1 MTNENEVPPKSFL
14 LCPYGEQHYTKDG
27 KENAFSFS
35 PESADRVIREFHSR
49 ARDLVIDYEH
59 QTLTGEKA
67 PAAGWIGD
75 LEKTEEGL
83 VAKVNYWT
91 DAAADL
97 LQKREYRYFSPTFLM
112 SGNEVAA
119 LHSVALTNHP
129 AMHGVTALAAKDT
142 AIINQPENP
151 GKTKGNT
158 MNKTEL
164 ALRKLLGDHALALS
178 DETDSLTAARIEAL
192 AEELPELREK
202 KNIAE
207 EIRKLLGVP
216 ETAGRDEI
224 LAALKAELEKTEK
237 LEADAE
243 EAKKDLVLSDALAK
257 NKITAAEKSVLA
269 KLDLATLNDLVNAK
283 TENSAVPGKNLPEP
297 DKKNAGE
304 KTAALTDEE
313 KKIAL
318 SMGLTEEEFA
328 EAKKEG
334 AKENE

>member
-1 MTNENEVPPKSFL
+1 MNENEVPPKSFL

-27 KENAFSFS
+27 KEDAFRFS

-59 QTLTGEKA
+59 QTLTGGKA

-75 LEKTEEGL
+75 LEKTEKGL

-112 SGNEVAA
+112 SGKEVAA

-129 AMHGVTALAAKDT
+129 AMHGVAALAAKDT

-151 GKTKGNT
+151 GKTKGNNMT
-158 MNKTEL
+158 KTEL
-164 ALRKLLGDHALALS
+164 ALRKLLGDTALALS
-178 DETDSLTAARIEAL
+178 DETDGQTAARIEAL
-192 AEELPELREK
+192 AEELPELRVK

-207 EIRKLLGVP
+207 EVKKLLGVP
-216 ETAGRDEI
+216 ETAGKDEI
-224 LAALKAELEKTEK
+224 LAALKAELEKAEK

-257 NKITAAEKSVLA
+257 NKITAAEKTVLA
-269 KLDLATLNDLVNAK
+269 KLDLATLNDLVKAKPENA
-283 TENSAVPGKNLPEP
+283 AVPGAPLPEP
-297 DKKNAGE
+297 DKKKEA
-304 KTAALTDEE
+304 AALTDEE

-318 SMGLTEEEFA
+318 TMGLTEEEFA
-328 EAKKEG
+328 KAKKEG

>member
-1 MTNENEVPPKSFL
+1 MTNEEVPPKSFL

-27 KENAFSFS
+27 KEDAFRFS

-59 QTLTGEKA
+59 QTLTGGKA

-75 LEKTEEGL
+75 LEKTEKGL

-112 SGNEVAA
+112 SGKEVTA

-129 AMHGVTALAAKDT
+129 AMHGVAALAAKDT

-151 GKTKGNT
+151 GKTKGNNMT
-158 MNKTEL
+158 KTEL
-164 ALRKLLGDHALALS
+164 ALRKLLGDTALALS
-178 DETDSLTAARIEAL
+178 DETDGQTAARIEAL
-192 AEELPELREK
+192 AEELPELREQ

-207 EIRKLLGVP
+207 EVKKLLGVP
-216 ETAGRDEI
+216 ETAGKDEI
-224 LAALKAELEKTEK
+224 LAALKAELEKAEK

-243 EAKKDLVLSDALAK
+243 EAKKDLILSDALAK
-257 NKITAAEKSVLA
+257 NKITAAEKTVLA
-269 KLDLATLNDLVNAK
+269 KLDLATLNDLVKAKPENA
-283 TENSAVPGKNLPEP
+283 AVPGAPLPEP
-297 DKKNAGE
+297 DKKKEA
-304 KTAALTDEE
+304 AALTDEE

-328 EAKKEG
+328 NAKKEG

>member
-1 MTNENEVPPKSFL
+1 MTNEEVPPKSFL

-27 KENAFSFS
+27 KEDAFRFS

-59 QTLTGEKA
+59 QTLTGGKA

-75 LEKTEEGL
+75 LEKTEKGL

-112 SGNEVAA
+112 SGKEVTA

-129 AMHGVTALAAKDT
+129 AMHGVAALAAKDT

-151 GKTKGNT
+151 GKTKGNNMT
-158 MNKTEL
+158 KTEL
-164 ALRKLLGDHALALS
+164 ALRKLLGDTALALS
-178 DETDSLTAARIEAL
+178 DETDGQTAARIEAL

-207 EIRKLLGVP
+207 EVKKLLGVP
-216 ETAGRDEI
+216 ETAGKDEI
-224 LAALKAELEKTEK
+224 LAALKAELEKAEK

-257 NKITAAEKSVLA
+257 NKITAAEKTVLA
-269 KLDLATLNDLVNAK
+269 KLDLATLNDLVKAKPENA
-283 TENSAVPGKNLPEP
+283 AVPGAPLPEP
-297 DKKNAGE
+297 DKKKEA
-304 KTAALTDEE
+304 AALTDEE

-318 SMGLTEEEFA
+318 TMGLTEEEFA
-328 EAKKEG
+328 NAKKEG

>member
-1 MTNENEVPPKSFL
+1 MTNEEVPPKSFL

-27 KENAFSFS
+27 KEDAFRFS

-59 QTLTGEKA
+59 QTLTGGKA

-75 LEKTEEGL
+75 LEKTENGL

-112 SGNEVAA
+112 SGKEVTA

-129 AMHGVTALAAKDT
+129 AMHGVAALAAKDT

-151 GKTKGNT
+151 GKTKGNNMT
-158 MNKTEL
+158 KTEL
-164 ALRKLLGDHALALS
+164 ALRKLLGDTALALS
-178 DETDSLTAARIEAL
+178 DETDGQTAARIEAL
-192 AEELPELREK
+192 AEELPELRVK

-207 EIRKLLGVP
+207 EVKKLLGVP
-216 ETAGRDEI
+216 ETAGKDEI
-224 LAALKAELEKTEK
+224 LAALKAELEKAEK

-257 NKITAAEKSVLA
+257 NKITAAEKTVLA
-269 KLDLATLNDLVNAK
+269 KLDLATLNDLVKAKPENA
-283 TENSAVPGKNLPEP
+283 AVPGAPLPEP
-297 DKKNAGE
+297 DKKKEA
-304 KTAALTDEE
+304 AALTDEE

-328 EAKKEG
+328 NAKKEG

>member
-1 MTNENEVPPKSFL
+1 MTNEEVPPKSFL

-27 KENAFSFS
+27 KEDAFRFS
-35 PESADRVIREFHSR
+35 PESADLVIREFHSR

-59 QTLTGEKA
+59 QTLTGGKA

-75 LEKTEEGL
+75 LEKTEKGL

-112 SGNEVAA
+112 SGKEVTA

-129 AMHGVTALAAKDT
+129 AMHGVAALAAKDT

-151 GKTKGNT
+151 GKTKGNNMT
-158 MNKTEL
+158 KTEL
-164 ALRKLLGDHALALS
+164 ALRKLLGDTALALS
-178 DETDSLTAARIEAL
+178 DETDGQTAARIEAL

-207 EIRKLLGVP
+207 EVKKLLGVP
-216 ETAGRDEI
+216 ETAGKDEI
-224 LAALKAELEKTEK
+224 LAALKAELEKAEK
-237 LEADAE
+237 LEANAE

-257 NKITAAEKSVLA
+257 NKITAAEKTVLA
-269 KLDLATLNDLVNAK
+269 KLDLATLNDLVKAKPENA
-283 TENSAVPGKNLPEP
+283 AVPGAPLPEP
-297 DKKNAGE
+297 DKKKEA
-304 KTAALTDEE
+304 AALTDEE

-328 EAKKEG
+328 NAKKEG

>member
-1 MTNENEVPPKSFL
+1 MNENEVPPKSFL

-27 KENAFSFS
+27 KEDAFSFS

-59 QTLTGEKA
+59 QTLTGGKA

-75 LEKTEEGL
+75 LEKTENGL

-112 SGNEVAA
+112 SGKEVTA

-129 AMHGVTALAAKDT
+129 AMHGVAALAAKDT

-151 GKTKGNT
+151 GKTKGNNMT
-158 MNKTEL
+158 KTEL
-164 ALRKLLGDHALALS
+164 ALRKLLGDTALALS
-178 DETDSLTAARIEAL
+178 DETDGQTAARIEAL

-207 EIRKLLGVP
+207 EVKKLLGVP
-216 ETAGRDEI
+216 ETAGKDEI

-257 NKITAAEKSVLA
+257 NKITAAEKTVLA
-269 KLDLATLNDLVNAK
+269 KLDLATLNDLVKAKPENA
-283 TENSAVPGKNLPEP
+283 AVPGAPLPEP
-297 DKKNAGE
+297 DKKKEA
-304 KTAALTDEE
+304 AALTDEE

-328 EAKKEG
+328 NAKKEG

>member
-1 MTNENEVPPKSFL
+1 MNENEVPPKSFL

-27 KENAFSFS
+27 KEDAFRFS

-59 QTLTGEKA
+59 QTLTGGKA

-75 LEKTEEGL
+75 LEKTEKGL

-112 SGNEVAA
+112 SGKEVTA

-129 AMHGVTALAAKDT
+129 AMHGVAALAAKDT

-151 GKTKGNT
+151 GKTKGNNMT
-158 MNKTEL
+158 KTEL
-164 ALRKLLGDHALALS
+164 ALRKLLGDTALALS
-178 DETDSLTAARIEAL
+178 DETDGQTAARIEAL

-207 EIRKLLGVP
+207 EVKKLLGVP
-216 ETAGRDEI
+216 ETAGKDEI
-224 LAALKAELEKTEK
+224 LAALKAELEKAEK

-257 NKITAAEKSVLA
+257 NKITAAEKTVLA
-269 KLDLATLNDLVNAK
+269 KLDLATLNDLVKAKPENA
-283 TENSAVPGKNLPEP
+283 AVPGAPLPEP
-297 DKKNAGE
+297 DKKKEA
-304 KTAALTDEE
+304 AALTDEE

-328 EAKKEG
+328 NAKKEG

>member
-1 MTNENEVPPKSFL
+1 MNENEVPPKSFL

-27 KENAFSFS
+27 KEDAFSFS

-59 QTLTGEKA
+59 QTLTGGKA

-75 LEKTEEGL
+75 LEKTEKGL

-112 SGNEVAA
+112 SGKEVTA

-129 AMHGVTALAAKDT
+129 AMHGVAALAAKDT

-151 GKTKGNT
+151 GKTKGNNNMT
-158 MNKTEL
+158 KTEL
-164 ALRKLLGDHALALS
+164 ALRKLLGDTALALS
-178 DETDSLTAARIEAL
+178 DETDGQTAARIEAL

-207 EIRKLLGVP
+207 EVKKLLGVP
-216 ETAGRDEI
+216 ETAGKDEI
-224 LAALKAELEKTEK
+224 LAALKAELEKAEK

-257 NKITAAEKSVLA
+257 NKITAAEKTVLA
-269 KLDLATLNDLVNAK
+269 KLDLATLNDLVKAKPENA
-283 TENSAVPGKNLPEP
+283 AVPGAPLPEP
-297 DKKNAGE
+297 DKKKEA
-304 KTAALTDEE
+304 AALTDEE

-318 SMGLTEEEFA
+318 TMGLTEEEFA
-328 EAKKEG
+328 KAKKEG

>member
-1 MTNENEVPPKSFL
+1 MTNEEVPPKSFL

-27 KENAFSFS
+27 KEDAFRFS

-59 QTLTGEKA
+59 QTLTGGKA

-75 LEKTEEGL
+75 LEKTEKGL

-112 SGNEVAA
+112 SGKEVAA

-151 GKTKGNT
+151 GKTKGNNMT
-158 MNKTEL
+158 KTEI
-164 ALRKLLGDHALALS
+164 ALRKLLGDTALALS
-178 DETDSLTAARIEAL
+178 DETDGQTAARIEAL

-207 EIRKLLGVP
+207 EVKKLLGVP
-216 ETAGRDEI
+216 ETAGKDEI
-224 LAALKAELEKTEK
+224 LAALKAELEKAEK

-257 NKITAAEKSVLA
+257 NKITAAEKTVLA
-269 KLDLATLNDLVNAK
+269 KLDLATLNDLVKAKPENA
-283 TENSAVPGKNLPEP
+283 AVPGAPLPEP
-297 DKKNAGE
+297 DKKKE
-304 KTAALTDEE
+304 AAVLTDEE

-318 SMGLTEEEFA
+318 TMGLTEEEFA
-328 EAKKEG
+328 NAKKEG

>member
-1 MTNENEVPPKSFL
+1 MTNEEVPPKSFL

-27 KENAFSFS
+27 KEDAFRFS

-59 QTLTGEKA
+59 QTLTGGKA

-75 LEKTEEGL
+75 LEKTEKGL

-112 SGNEVAA
+112 SGKEVTA

-129 AMHGVTALAAKDT
+129 AMHGVAALAAKDT

-151 GKTKGNT
+151 GKTKGNNMT
-158 MNKTEL
+158 KTEL
-164 ALRKLLGDHALALS
+164 ALRNLLGDTALALS
-178 DETDSLTAARIEAL
+178 DETDGQTAARIEAL

-207 EIRKLLGVP
+207 EVKKLLGVP
-216 ETAGRDEI
+216 ETAGKDEI
-224 LAALKAELEKTEK
+224 LAALKAELEKAEK

-257 NKITAAEKSVLA
+257 NKITAAEKTVLA
-269 KLDLATLNDLVNAK
+269 KLDLATLNDLVKAKPENA
-283 TENSAVPGKNLPEP
+283 AVPGAPLPEP
-297 DKKNAGE
+297 DKKKEA
-304 KTAALTDEE
+304 AALTDEE

-318 SMGLTEEEFA
+318 TMGLTEEEFA
-328 EAKKEG
+328 NAKKEG

>member
-1 MTNENEVPPKSFL
+1 MTNEEVPPKSFL

-27 KENAFSFS
+27 KEDAFSFS

-59 QTLTGEKA
+59 QTLTGGKA

-75 LEKTEEGL
+75 LEKTEKGL

-112 SGNEVAA
+112 SGKEVTA

-129 AMHGVTALAAKDT
+129 AMHGVAALAAKDT

-151 GKTKGNT
+151 GKTKGNNMT
-158 MNKTEL
+158 KTEL
-164 ALRKLLGDHALALS
+164 ALRKLLGDTALALS
-178 DETDSLTAARIEAL
+178 DETDGQTAARIEAL
-192 AEELPELREK
+192 AEELPELRVK

-207 EIRKLLGVP
+207 EVKKLLGVP
-216 ETAGRDEI
+216 ETAGKDEI

-257 NKITAAEKSVLA
+257 NKITAAEKTVLA
-269 KLDLATLNDLVNAK
+269 KLDLATLNDLVKAKPENA
-283 TENSAVPGKNLPEP
+283 AVPGAPLPEP
-297 DKKNAGE
+297 DKKKEA
-304 KTAALTDEE
+304 AALTDEE

-328 EAKKEG
+328 NAKKEG

>member
-1 MTNENEVPPKSFL
+1 MTNEEVPPKSFL

-27 KENAFSFS
+27 KEDAFSFS
-35 PESADRVIREFHSR
+35 PESADGVIREFHSR

-59 QTLTGEKA
+59 QTLTGGKA

-75 LEKTEEGL
+75 LEKTEKGL

-112 SGNEVAA
+112 SGKEVTA

-129 AMHGVTALAAKDT
+129 AMHGVAALAAKDT

-151 GKTKGNT
+151 GETKGNNNMT
-158 MNKTEL
+158 KTEL
-164 ALRKLLGDHALALS
+164 ALRKLLGDTALALS
-178 DETDSLTAARIEAL
+178 DETDGQTAARIEAL

-207 EIRKLLGVP
+207 EVKKLLGVP
-216 ETAGRDEI
+216 ETAGKDEI
-224 LAALKAELEKTEK
+224 LAALKAELEKAEK

-243 EAKKDLVLSDALAK
+243 EAKKDLVLSDARAK
-257 NKITAAEKSVLA
+257 NKITAAEKTVLA
-269 KLDLATLNDLVNAK
+269 KLDLATLNDLVKAKPQNA
-283 TENSAVPGKNLPEP
+283 AVPGAPLPEP
-297 DKKNAGE
+297 DKKKEA
-304 KTAALTDEE
+304 AALTDEE

-328 EAKKEG
+328 NAKKEG

>member
-1 MTNENEVPPKSFL
+1 MTNEEVPPKSFL

-27 KENAFSFS
+27 KEDAFSFS

-59 QTLTGEKA
+59 QTLTGGKA

-75 LEKTEEGL
+75 LEKTEKGL

-112 SGNEVAA
+112 SGKEVTA

-129 AMHGVTALAAKDT
+129 AMHGVAALAAKDT

-151 GKTKGNT
+151 GKTKGNNMT
-158 MNKTEL
+158 KTEL
-164 ALRKLLGDHALALS
+164 ALRKLLGDTALALS
-178 DETDSLTAARIEAL
+178 DETDGQTAARIEAL

-207 EIRKLLGVP
+207 EVKKLLGVP
-216 ETAGRDEI
+216 ETAGKDEI
-224 LAALKAELEKTEK
+224 LAALKAELEKAEK

-257 NKITAAEKSVLA
+257 NKITAAEKTVLA
-269 KLDLATLNDLVNAK
+269 KLDLATLNDLVKAKPENA
-283 TENSAVPGKNLPEP
+283 AVPGAPLPEP
-297 DKKNAGE
+297 DKKKEA
-304 KTAALTDEE
+304 AALTDEE

-328 EAKKEG
+328 NAKKEG

>member
-1 MTNENEVPPKSFL
+1 MTNEEVPPKSFL

-27 KENAFSFS
+27 KEDAFSFS
-35 PESADRVIREFHSR
+35 PESADGVIREFHSR

-59 QTLTGEKA
+59 QTLTGGKA

-75 LEKTEEGL
+75 LEKTEKGL

-112 SGNEVAA
+112 SGKEVTA

-129 AMHGVTALAAKDT
+129 AMHGVAALAAKDT

-151 GKTKGNT
+151 GETKGNNNMT
-158 MNKTEL
+158 KTEL
-164 ALRKLLGDHALALS
+164 ALRKLLGDTALALS
-178 DETDSLTAARIEAL
+178 DETDGQTAARIEAL

-207 EIRKLLGVP
+207 EVKKLLGVP
-216 ETAGRDEI
+216 ETAGKDEI
-224 LAALKAELEKTEK
+224 LAALKAELEKAEK

-257 NKITAAEKSVLA
+257 NKITAAEKTVLA
-269 KLDLATLNDLVNAK
+269 KLDLATLNDLVKAKPQNA
-283 TENSAVPGKNLPEP
+283 AVPGAPLPEP
-297 DKKNAGE
+297 DKKKEA
-304 KTAALTDEE
+304 AALTDEE

-328 EAKKEG
+328 NAKKEG

>member
-1 MTNENEVPPKSFL
+1 MTNEEVPPKSFL

-27 KENAFSFS
+27 KEDAFSFS

-59 QTLTGEKA
+59 QTLTGGKA

-75 LEKTEEGL
+75 LEKTEKGL

-112 SGNEVAA
+112 SGKEVTA

-129 AMHGVTALAAKDT
+129 AMHGVAALAAKDT

-151 GKTKGNT
+151 GKTKGNNNMT
-158 MNKTEL
+158 KTEL
-164 ALRKLLGDHALALS
+164 ALRKLLGDTALALC
-178 DETDSLTAARIEAL
+178 DETDGQTAARIEAL

-207 EIRKLLGVP
+207 EVKKLLGVP
-216 ETAGRDEI
+216 ETAGKDEI
-224 LAALKAELEKTEK
+224 LAALKAELEKAEK

-257 NKITAAEKSVLA
+257 NKITAAEKTVLA
-269 KLDLATLNDLVNAK
+269 KLDLATLNDLVKAKPENA
-283 TENSAVPGKNLPEP
+283 AVPGAPLPEP
-297 DKKNAGE
+297 DKKKEA
-304 KTAALTDEE
+304 AALTDEE

-328 EAKKEG
+328 NAKKEG

>member
-1 MTNENEVPPKSFL
+1 MTNEEVPPKSFL

-27 KENAFSFS
+27 KEDAFSFS
-35 PESADRVIREFHSR
+35 PESADGVIREFHSR

-59 QTLTGEKA
+59 QTLTGGKA

-75 LEKTEEGL
+75 LEKTEKGL

-112 SGNEVAA
+112 SGKEVTA
-119 LHSVALTNHP
+119 LHSVELTNHP
-129 AMHGVTALAAKDT
+129 AMHGVAALAAKDT

-151 GKTKGNT
+151 GETKGNNNMT
-158 MNKTEL
+158 KTEL
-164 ALRKLLGDHALALS
+164 ALRKLLGDTALALS
-178 DETDSLTAARIEAL
+178 DETDGQTAARIEAL

-207 EIRKLLGVP
+207 EVKKLLGVP
-216 ETAGRDEI
+216 ETAGKDEI
-224 LAALKAELEKTEK
+224 LAALKAELEKAEK

-257 NKITAAEKSVLA
+257 NKITAAEKTVLA
-269 KLDLATLNDLVNAK
+269 KLDLATLNDLVKAKPQNA
-283 TENSAVPGKNLPEP
+283 AVPGAPLPEP
-297 DKKNAGE
+297 DKKKEA
-304 KTAALTDEE
+304 AALTDEE

-328 EAKKEG
+328 NAKKEG

>member
-1 MTNENEVPPKSFL
+1 MNENEVPPKSFL

-27 KENAFSFS
+27 KEDAFRFS

-59 QTLTGEKA
+59 QTLTGGKA
-67 PAAGWIGD
+67 PAAGWISD
-75 LEKTEEGL
+75 LEKTEKGL
-83 VAKVNYWT
+83 AAKVNYWT

-112 SGNEVAA
+112 SGKEVTA

-129 AMHGVTALAAKDT
+129 AMHGVAALAAKDT

-151 GKTKGNT
+151 GETKGNNNMT
-158 MNKTEL
+158 KTEL
-164 ALRKLLGDHALALS
+164 ALRKLLGDTALALS
-178 DETDSLTAARIEAL
+178 DETDGQTAARIEAL

-207 EIRKLLGVP
+207 EVKKLLGVP
-216 ETAGRDEI
+216 ETAGKDEI
-224 LAALKAELEKTEK
+224 LAALKAELEKAEK

-257 NKITAAEKSVLA
+257 NKITAAEKTVLA
-269 KLDLATLNDLVNAK
+269 KLDLATLNDLVKAKPENA
-283 TENSAVPGKNLPEP
+283 AVPGAPLPEP
-297 DKKNAGE
+297 DKKKEA
-304 KTAALTDEE
+304 AALTDEE

-318 SMGLTEEEFA
+318 TMGLTEEEFA
-328 EAKKEG
+328 KAKKEG

>member
-1 MTNENEVPPKSFL
+1 MTNEEVPPKSFL

-27 KENAFSFS
+27 KEDAFRFS

-59 QTLTGEKA
+59 QTLTGGKA
-67 PAAGWIGD
+67 PAAGWISD
-75 LEKTEEGL
+75 LEKTEKGL

-112 SGNEVAA
+112 SGKEVTA

-129 AMHGVTALAAKDT
+129 AMHGVAALAAKDT

-151 GKTKGNT
+151 GETKGNNNMT
-158 MNKTEL
+158 KTEL
-164 ALRKLLGDHALALS
+164 ALRKLLGDTALALS
-178 DETDSLTAARIEAL
+178 DETDGQTAARIEAL

-207 EIRKLLGVP
+207 EVKKLLGVP
-216 ETAGRDEI
+216 ETAGKDEI

-257 NKITAAEKSVLA
+257 NKITAAEKTVLA
-269 KLDLATLNDLVNAK
+269 KLDLATLNDLVKAKPENA
-283 TENSAVPGKNLPEP
+283 AVPGAPLPEP
-297 DKKNAGE
+297 DKKKEA
-304 KTAALTDEE
+304 AALTDEE

-328 EAKKEG
+328 NAKKEG

>member
-1 MTNENEVPPKSFL
+1 MTNEEVPPKSFL

-27 KENAFSFS
+27 KEDAFRFS

-59 QTLTGEKA
+59 QTLTGGKA

-75 LEKTEEGL
+75 LEKTEKGL

-112 SGNEVAA
+112 SGKEVTA

-129 AMHGVTALAAKDT
+129 AMHGVAALAAKDT
-142 AIINQPENP
+142 AITNQPENP
-151 GKTKGNT
+151 GKTKGNNNMT
-158 MNKTEL
+158 KTEL
-164 ALRKLLGDHALALS
+164 ALRKLLGDTALALC
-178 DETDSLTAARIEAL
+178 DETDGQTAARIEAL
-192 AEELPELREK
+192 AEELPELRDK

-207 EIRKLLGVP
+207 EVKKLLGVP
-216 ETAGRDEI
+216 ETAGKDEI
-224 LAALKAELEKTEK
+224 LAALKAELEKAEK

-257 NKITAAEKSVLA
+257 NKITAGEKTVLA
-269 KLDLATLNDLVNAK
+269 KLDLATLNDLVKAKPENA
-283 TENSAVPGKNLPEP
+283 AVPGAPLPEP
-297 DKKNAGE
+297 DKKKEA
-304 KTAALTDEE
+304 AALTDEE

-318 SMGLTEEEFA
+318 TMGLTEEEFA
-328 EAKKEG
+328 NAKKEG

>member
-1 MTNENEVPPKSFL
+1 MTNEEVPPKSFL

-27 KENAFSFS
+27 KEDAFRFS

-59 QTLTGEKA
+59 QTLTGGKA

-75 LEKTEEGL
+75 LEKTEKGL

-112 SGNEVAA
+112 SGKEVTA

-129 AMHGVTALAAKDT
+129 AMHGVAALAAKDT

-151 GKTKGNT
+151 GKTKGNNMT
-158 MNKTEL
+158 KTEL
-164 ALRKLLGDHALALS
+164 ALRKLLGDTALALS
-178 DETDSLTAARIEAL
+178 DETDGQTAARIEAL

-207 EIRKLLGVP
+207 EVKKLLGVP
-216 ETAGRDEI
+216 ETAGKDEI
-224 LAALKAELEKTEK
+224 LAALKAELEKAEK

-257 NKITAAEKSVLA
+257 NKITAAEKTVLA
-269 KLDLATLNDLVNAK
+269 KLDLATLNDLVKAKPENA
-283 TENSAVPGKNLPEP
+283 AVPGAPLPEP
-297 DKKNAGE
+297 DKKKEA
-304 KTAALTDEE
+304 AALTDEE

-328 EAKKEG
+328 KAKKEG

>member
-1 MTNENEVPPKSFL
+1 MTNEEVPPKSFL

-27 KENAFSFS
+27 KEDAFRFS

-59 QTLTGEKA
+59 QTLTGGKA

-75 LEKTEEGL
+75 LEKTEKGL

-112 SGNEVAA
+112 SGKEVTA

-129 AMHGVTALAAKDT
+129 AMHGVAALAAKDT

-151 GKTKGNT
+151 GETKGNNNMT
-158 MNKTEL
+158 KTEL
-164 ALRKLLGDHALALS
+164 ALRKLLGDTALALS
-178 DETDSLTAARIEAL
+178 DETDGQTAARIEAL

-207 EIRKLLGVP
+207 EVKKLLGVP
-216 ETAGRDEI
+216 EIGR
-224 LAALKAELEKTEK
+224 AH
-237 LEADAE
+237 
-243 EAKKDLVLSDALAK
+243 V
-257 NKITAAEKSVLA
+257 
-269 KLDLATLNDLVNAK
+269 
-283 TENSAVPGKNLPEP
+283 
-297 DKKNAGE
+297 
-304 KTAALTDEE
+304 
-313 KKIAL
+313 
-318 SMGLTEEEFA
+318 
-328 EAKKEG
+328 
-334 AKENE
+334 

>member
-1 MTNENEVPPKSFL
+1 MNENEVPPKSFL

-27 KENAFSFS
+27 KEDAFRFS

-59 QTLTGEKA
+59 QTLTGGKA
-67 PAAGWIGD
+67 PAAGWISD
-75 LEKTEEGL
+75 LEKTEKGL
-83 VAKVNYWT
+83 AAKVNYWT

-112 SGNEVAA
+112 SGKEVTA

-129 AMHGVTALAAKDT
+129 AMHGVAALAAKDT

-151 GKTKGNT
+151 GKTKGNNMT
-158 MNKTEL
+158 KTEL
-164 ALRKLLGDHALALS
+164 ALRKLLGDTALALS
-178 DETDSLTAARIEAL
+178 DETDGQTAARIEAL
-192 AEELPELREK
+192 AEELPELRDK

-207 EIRKLLGVP
+207 EVKKLLGVP
-216 ETAGRDEI
+216 ETAGKDEI

-257 NKITAAEKSVLA
+257 NKITAAEKTVLA
-269 KLDLATLNDLVNAK
+269 KLDLATLNDLVKAKPENA
-283 TENSAVPGKNLPEP
+283 AVPGAPLPEP
-297 DKKNAGE
+297 DKKKEA
-304 KTAALTDEE
+304 AALTDEE

-318 SMGLTEEEFA
+318 TMGLTEEEFA
-328 EAKKEG
+328 KAKKEG

>member
-1 MTNENEVPPKSFL
+1 MTNEEVPPKSFL

-27 KENAFSFS
+27 KEDAFRFS

-59 QTLTGEKA
+59 QTLTGGKA

-75 LEKTEEGL
+75 LEKTEKGL

-112 SGNEVAA
+112 SGKEVTA

-129 AMHGVTALAAKDT
+129 AMHGVAALAAKDT
-142 AIINQPENP
+142 AIINRPENP
-151 GKTKGNT
+151 GKTKGNNMT
-158 MNKTEL
+158 KTEL
-164 ALRKLLGDHALALS
+164 ALRNLLGDTALALS
-178 DETDSLTAARIEAL
+178 DETDGQTAARIEAL

-207 EIRKLLGVP
+207 EVKKLLGVP
-216 ETAGRDEI
+216 ETASKDEI
-224 LAALKAELEKTEK
+224 LAALKAELEKAEK

-257 NKITAAEKSVLA
+257 NKITAAEKTVLA
-269 KLDLATLNDLVNAK
+269 KLDLATLNDLVKAKPENA
-283 TENSAVPGKNLPEP
+283 AVPGAPLPEP
-297 DKKNAGE
+297 DKKKEA
-304 KTAALTDEE
+304 AALTDEE

-328 EAKKEG
+328 NAKKEG

>member
-1 MTNENEVPPKSFL
+1 MNENEVPPKSFL

-27 KENAFSFS
+27 KEDAFRFS

-59 QTLTGEKA
+59 QTLTGGKA

-75 LEKTEEGL
+75 LEKTEKGL

-112 SGNEVAA
+112 SGKEVTA

-129 AMHGVTALAAKDT
+129 AMHGVAALAAKDT

-151 GKTKGNT
+151 GKTKGNNMT
-158 MNKTEL
+158 KTEL
-164 ALRKLLGDHALALS
+164 ALRNLLGDTALALS
-178 DETDSLTAARIEAL
+178 DETDGQTAARIEAL

-207 EIRKLLGVP
+207 EVKKLLGVP
-216 ETAGRDEI
+216 ETAGKDEI
-224 LAALKAELEKTEK
+224 LAALKAELEKAEK

-257 NKITAAEKSVLA
+257 NKITAAEKTVLA
-269 KLDLATLNDLVNAK
+269 KLDLATLNDLVKAKPENA
-283 TENSAVPGKNLPEP
+283 AVPGAPLPEP
-297 DKKNAGE
+297 DKKKEA
-304 KTAALTDEE
+304 AALTDEE

-318 SMGLTEEEFA
+318 TMGLTEEEFA
-328 EAKKEG
+328 NAKKEG

>member
-1 MTNENEVPPKSFL
+1 MTNEEVPPKSFL

-27 KENAFSFS
+27 KEDAFRFS

-59 QTLTGEKA
+59 QTLTGGKA

-75 LEKTEEGL
+75 LEKTEQGL

-112 SGNEVAA
+112 SGKEVTA

-129 AMHGVTALAAKDT
+129 AMHGVAALAAKDT

-151 GKTKGNT
+151 GKTKGNNMT
-158 MNKTEL
+158 KTEL
-164 ALRKLLGDHALALS
+164 ALRKLLGDTALALS
-178 DETDSLTAARIEAL
+178 DETDGQTAARIEAL
-192 AEELPELREK
+192 AEELPELRVK

-207 EIRKLLGVP
+207 EVKKLLGVP
-216 ETAGRDEI
+216 ETAGKDEI
-224 LAALKAELEKTEK
+224 LAALKAELEKAEK

-257 NKITAAEKSVLA
+257 NKITAAEKTVLA
-269 KLDLATLNDLVNAK
+269 KLDLATLNDLVKAKPENA
-283 TENSAVPGKNLPEP
+283 AVPGAPLPEP
-297 DKKNAGE
+297 DKKKEA
-304 KTAALTDEE
+304 AALTDEE

-318 SMGLTEEEFA
+318 TMGLTEEEFA
-328 EAKKEG
+328 KAKKEG

>member
-1 MTNENEVPPKSFL
+1 MTNEEVPPKSFL

-27 KENAFSFS
+27 KEDAFRFS

-59 QTLTGEKA
+59 QTLTGGKA
-67 PAAGWIGD
+67 PAAGWISD

-112 SGNEVAA
+112 SGKEVTA

-129 AMHGVTALAAKDT
+129 AMHGVAALAAKDT

-151 GKTKGNT
+151 GETKGNNNMT
-158 MNKTEL
+158 KTEL
-164 ALRKLLGDHALALS
+164 ALRKLLGDTALALS
-178 DETDSLTAARIEAL
+178 DETDGQTAARIEAL

-207 EIRKLLGVP
+207 EVKKLLGVP
-216 ETAGRDEI
+216 ETAGKDEI

-257 NKITAAEKSVLA
+257 NKITAAEKTVLA
-269 KLDLATLNDLVNAK
+269 KLDLATLNDLVKAKPENA
-283 TENSAVPGKNLPEP
+283 AVPGAPLPEP
-297 DKKNAGE
+297 DKKKEA
-304 KTAALTDEE
+304 AALTDEE

-328 EAKKEG
+328 NAKKEG

>member
-1 MTNENEVPPKSFL
+1 M
-14 LCPYGEQHYTKDG
+14 
-27 KENAFSFS
+27 
-35 PESADRVIREFHSR
+35 
-49 ARDLVIDYEH
+49 
-59 QTLTGEKA
+59 
-67 PAAGWIGD
+67 
-75 LEKTEEGL
+75 
-83 VAKVNYWT
+83 AKVNYWT

-112 SGNEVAA
+112 SGKEVTA

-129 AMHGVTALAAKDT
+129 AMHGVAALAAKDT

-151 GKTKGNT
+151 GKTKGNNMT
-158 MNKTEL
+158 KTEL
-164 ALRKLLGDHALALS
+164 ALRKLLGDTALALS
-178 DETDSLTAARIEAL
+178 DETDGQTAARIEAL

-207 EIRKLLGVP
+207 EVKKLLGVP
-216 ETAGRDEI
+216 ETAGKDEI

-257 NKITAAEKSVLA
+257 NKITAAEKTVLA
-269 KLDLATLNDLVNAK
+269 KLDLATLNDLVKAKPENA
-283 TENSAVPGKNLPEP
+283 AVPGAPLPEP
-297 DKKNAGE
+297 DKKKEA
-304 KTAALTDEE
+304 AALTDEE

-328 EAKKEG
+328 NAKKEG

>member
-1 MTNENEVPPKSFL
+1 MTNEEVPPKSFL

-27 KENAFSFS
+27 KENAFRFS

-59 QTLTGEKA
+59 QTLTGGKA

-75 LEKTEEGL
+75 LEKTEKGL

-151 GKTKGNT
+151 GKTKGNNMT
-158 MNKTEL
+158 KTEL
-164 ALRKLLGDHALALS
+164 ALRKLLGDTALALS
-178 DETDSLTAARIEAL
+178 DETDGQTAARIEAL

-207 EIRKLLGVP
+207 EVKKILGVP
-216 ETAGRDEI
+216 ETAGKDEI
-224 LAALKAELEKTEK
+224 LAALKAELEKATAAEK

-269 KLDLATLNDLVNAK
+269 KLDLATLNDLVKAKPENA
-283 TENSAVPGKNLPEP
+283 AVPGAPLLEP
-297 DKKNAGE
+297 DQKKEA
-304 KTAALTDEE
+304 AALTAEE

-318 SMGLTEEEFA
+318 SMGLSEEEFA
-328 EAKKEG
+328 KAKKEG

>member
-1 MTNENEVPPKSFL
+1 MTNEEVPPKFFL

-27 KENAFSFS
+27 KEDAFRFS

-59 QTLTGEKA
+59 QTLTGGKA

-75 LEKTEEGL
+75 LVKTEKGL

-112 SGNEVAA
+112 SGKEVTA

-129 AMHGVTALAAKDT
+129 AMHGVAALAAKDT

-151 GKTKGNT
+151 GKTKGNNMT
-158 MNKTEL
+158 KTEL
-164 ALRKLLGDHALALS
+164 ALRNLLGDTALALS
-178 DETDSLTAARIEAL
+178 DETDGQTAARIEAL

-207 EIRKLLGVP
+207 EVKKLLGVP
-216 ETAGRDEI
+216 ETAGKDEI
-224 LAALKAELEKTEK
+224 LAALKAELEKAEK

-257 NKITAAEKSVLA
+257 NKITAAEKTVLA
-269 KLDLATLNDLVNAK
+269 KLDLATLNDLVKAKPENA
-283 TENSAVPGKNLPEP
+283 AVPGAPLPEP
-297 DKKNAGE
+297 DKKKEA
-304 KTAALTDEE
+304 AALTDDE

-318 SMGLTEEEFA
+318 STGLTEEEFA
-328 EAKKEG
+328 NAKKEG

>member
-1 MTNENEVPPKSFL
+1 MTNEEVPPKSFL

-27 KENAFSFS
+27 KEDAFSFS
-35 PESADRVIREFHSR
+35 PESADGVIREFHSR

-59 QTLTGEKA
+59 QTLTGGKA

-75 LEKTEEGL
+75 LEKTEKGL

-112 SGNEVAA
+112 SGKEVTA

-129 AMHGVTALAAKDT
+129 AMHGVAALAAKDT

-151 GKTKGNT
+151 GETKGNNNMT
-158 MNKTEL
+158 KTEL
-164 ALRKLLGDHALALS
+164 ALRKLLGDTALALS
-178 DETDSLTAARIEAL
+178 DETDGQTAARIEAL

-207 EIRKLLGVP
+207 EVKKLLGVP
-216 ETAGRDEI
+216 ETAGKDEI
-224 LAALKAELEKTEK
+224 LAALKAELEKAEK

-257 NKITAAEKSVLA
+257 NKITAAEKTVLA
-269 KLDLATLNDLVNAK
+269 KLDLATLNDLVKAKPQNA
-283 TENSAVPGKNLPEP
+283 AVPGAPLPEP
-297 DKKNAGE
+297 DKKKEA
-304 KTAALTDEE
+304 AALTYEE

-328 EAKKEG
+328 NAKKEG

>member
-1 MTNENEVPPKSFL
+1 MTNEEVPPKSFL

-27 KENAFSFS
+27 KEDAFRFS

-59 QTLTGEKA
+59 QTLTGGKA

-75 LEKTEEGL
+75 LEKTEQGL

-112 SGNEVAA
+112 SGKEVTA

-129 AMHGVTALAAKDT
+129 AMHGVAALAAKDT

-151 GKTKGNT
+151 GKTKGNNMT
-158 MNKTEL
+158 KTEL
-164 ALRKLLGDHALALS
+164 ALRKLLGDTALALS
-178 DETDSLTAARIEAL
+178 DETDGQTAARIEAL
-192 AEELPELREK
+192 AEELPELRVK

-207 EIRKLLGVP
+207 EVKKLLGVP
-216 ETAGRDEI
+216 ETAGKDEI
-224 LAALKAELEKTEK
+224 LAALKAELEKAEK

-257 NKITAAEKSVLA
+257 NKITAAEKTVLA
-269 KLDLATLNDLVNAK
+269 KLDLATLNDLVKAKPENA
-283 TENSAVPGKNLPEP
+283 AVPGAPLPEP
-297 DKKNAGE
+297 DKKKEA
-304 KTAALTDEE
+304 AALTDEE

-328 EAKKEG
+328 NAKKEG

>member
-1 MTNENEVPPKSFL
+1 MNENEVPPKSFL

-27 KENAFSFS
+27 KEDAFRFS

-59 QTLTGEKA
+59 QTLTGGKA

-112 SGNEVAA
+112 SGKEVTA

-129 AMHGVTALAAKDT
+129 AMHGVAALAAKDT

-151 GKTKGNT
+151 GKTKGNNMT
-158 MNKTEL
+158 KTEL
-164 ALRKLLGDHALALS
+164 ALRKLLGDTALALS
-178 DETDSLTAARIEAL
+178 DETDGQTAARIEAL
-192 AEELPELREK
+192 AEELPELRDK

-207 EIRKLLGVP
+207 EVKKLLGVP
-216 ETAGRDEI
+216 ETAGKDEI
-224 LAALKAELEKTEK
+224 LAALKAELEKAEK

-257 NKITAAEKSVLA
+257 NKITAAEKTVLA
-269 KLDLATLNDLVNAK
+269 KLDLATLNDLVKAKPENA
-283 TENSAVPGKNLPEP
+283 AVPGAPLPEP
-297 DKKNAGE
+297 DKKKEA
-304 KTAALTDEE
+304 AALTDEE

-328 EAKKEG
+328 NAKKEG

>member
-1 MTNENEVPPKSFL
+1 MTNEEVPPKSFL

-27 KENAFSFS
+27 KEDAFRFS

-59 QTLTGEKA
+59 QTLTGGKA

-112 SGNEVAA
+112 SGKEVTA

-129 AMHGVTALAAKDT
+129 AMHGVAALAAKDT

-151 GKTKGNT
+151 GKTKGNNMT
-158 MNKTEL
+158 KTEL
-164 ALRKLLGDHALALS
+164 ALRKLLGDTALALS
-178 DETDSLTAARIEAL
+178 DETDGQTAARIEAL

-207 EIRKLLGVP
+207 EVKKLLGVP
-216 ETAGRDEI
+216 ETAGKDEI

-257 NKITAAEKSVLA
+257 NKITAAEKTVLA
-269 KLDLATLNDLVNAK
+269 KLDLATLNDLVKAKPENA
-283 TENSAVPGKNLPEP
+283 AVPGAPLPEP
-297 DKKNAGE
+297 DKKKEA
-304 KTAALTDEE
+304 AALTDEE

-328 EAKKEG
+328 NAKKEG

>member
-1 MTNENEVPPKSFL
+1 MNENEVPPKSFL

-27 KENAFSFS
+27 KEDAFRFS

-59 QTLTGEKA
+59 QTLTGGKA

-112 SGNEVAA
+112 SGKEVTA

-129 AMHGVTALAAKDT
+129 AMHGVAALAAKDT

-151 GKTKGNT
+151 GKTKGNNMT
-158 MNKTEL
+158 KTEL
-164 ALRKLLGDHALALS
+164 ALRKLLGDTALALS
-178 DETDSLTAARIEAL
+178 DETDGQTAARIEAL

-207 EIRKLLGVP
+207 EVKKLLGVP
-216 ETAGRDEI
+216 ETAGKDEI
-224 LAALKAELEKTEK
+224 LAALKAELEKAEK

-257 NKITAAEKSVLA
+257 NKITAAEKTVLA
-269 KLDLATLNDLVNAK
+269 KLDLATLNDLVKVKPENA
-283 TENSAVPGKNLPEP
+283 AVPGAPLPEP
-297 DKKNAGE
+297 DKKKEA
-304 KTAALTDEE
+304 AALTDEE

-318 SMGLTEEEFA
+318 TMGLTEEEFA
-328 EAKKEG
+328 NAKKEG

>member
-1 MTNENEVPPKSFL
+1 MTNEEVPPKSFL

-27 KENAFSFS
+27 KEDAFRFS

-59 QTLTGEKA
+59 QTLTGGKA

-75 LEKTEEGL
+75 LEKTEKGL

-112 SGNEVAA
+112 SGKEVTA

-129 AMHGVTALAAKDT
+129 AMHGVAALAAKDT

-151 GKTKGNT
+151 GKTKGNNMT
-158 MNKTEL
+158 KTEL
-164 ALRKLLGDHALALS
+164 ALRNLLGDTALALS
-178 DETDSLTAARIEAL
+178 DETDGQTAARIEAL

-207 EIRKLLGVP
+207 EVKKLLGVP
-216 ETAGRDEI
+216 ETASKDEI
-224 LAALKAELEKTEK
+224 LAALKAELEKAEK

-257 NKITAAEKSVLA
+257 NKITAAEKTVLA
-269 KLDLATLNDLVNAK
+269 KLDLATLNDLVKAKPENA
-283 TENSAVPGKNLPEP
+283 AVPGAPLPEP
-297 DKKNAGE
+297 DKKKEA
-304 KTAALTDEE
+304 AALTDEE

-328 EAKKEG
+328 NAKKEG